1 MKVKVS
7 DLIVDFL
14 ADKGIKHCFAVTGGG
29 AMHLNDSFG
38 SSSRIKCIYNNHEQ
52 ACSIGAEG
60 YCRASGLPAV
70 VNVTSG
76 PGGTNAITGVMGAWL
91 DSIPM
96 FVLSGQVKFSTTIAS
111 VPHLTLRQ
119 LGDQEFNIISSVK
132 NMTKYAVMIDNEQD
146 ILYHLEKAWYLMT
159 EGRPAP
165 VWLDV
170 PLNIQGA
177 IVETDNLRHF
187 DVSECIAPEYDDFC
201 DNEITK
207 LYKLLDS
214 TKSPVL
220 FAGTAIRNCGYTDK
234 FIKLAEKLDI
244 PVVTAWNANDSIPHD
259 HRLYAGLPGTVGTRG
274 GNFVVQ
280 NADLLIVIGSQLNIR
295 QISYNWENFACKAK
309 LVVVDI
315 DKNELNKPTLSI
327 DWKINTDLRI
337 FIDKLLD
344 SEQNKTVNHSK
355 WIDWAKNI
363 NAKYP
368 VNTGNYKTPDNTCNP
383 YEFFDKLS
391 YILGDDDVIVCSNG
405 AACVQTFQG
414 LRIKGNQRIF
424 TNSGCASMG
433 YGLPA
438 SIGAAVSMPKRRV
451 VCIEGDGSLQ
461 MNIQELGT
469 VAEYGFNDKIIVL
482 NNNGYHSIRQTQ
494 SNLFKHHPLCGVNR
508 DSGVG
513 IPDTEKIAYAYG
525 IKYYKLDNIN
535 NLKNVVSEFLNG
547 GNAAILEVMLDVNQN
562 FEPKLSSR
570 VLPDGTMI
578 SATLDDMY
586 PFLDRDEYESI
597 KFEG

>member
-1 MKVKVS
+1 MKIKVS

-14 ADKGIKHCFAVTGGG
+14 AKKGIKHCFAVTGGG

-38 SSSRIKCIYNNHEQ
+38 NDSRIECIYNNHEQ
-52 ACSIGAEG
+52 ACSMGAEG

-76 PGGTNAITGVMGAWL
+76 PGGTNAITGVVGGWL

-96 FVLSGQVKFSTTIAS
+96 FVVSGQVKFVTTIAS

-132 NMTKYAVMIDNEQD
+132 NMTKYAVMIDDEQD
-146 ILYHLEKAWYLMT
+146 VLYHLEKAWYLMT

-187 DVSECIAPEYDDFC
+187 NESECIAPEYDNFSD
-201 DNEITK
+201 DEIIK
-207 LYKLLDS
+207 LFSMLNNA
-214 TKSPVL
+214 KSPVL
-220 FAGTAIRNCGYTDK
+220 FAGTAIRNCGYTDR
-234 FIKLAEKLDI
+234 FVKLAEKLDI

-344 SEQNKTVNHSK
+344 SKANKVSNHAK
-355 WIDWAKNI
+355 WIEWAKNI

-368 VNTGNYKTPDNTCNP
+368 ANSGKYNTPENVCNP

-391 YILGDDDVIVCSNG
+391 DVLSEDDVIVCSNG
-405 AACVQTFQG
+405 AACVQTFQA
-414 LRIKGNQRIF
+414 LRIKGSQRIF
-424 TNSGCASMG
+424 TNSGCTSMG

-438 SIGAAVSMPKRRV
+438 SIGAAKSLPNRRV
-451 VCIEGDGSLQ
+451 ICIEGDGSLQ
-461 MNIQELGT
+461 MNIQELAT
-469 VAEYGFNDKIIVL
+469 VNQYSLRDKIIIL
-482 NNNGYHSIRQTQ
+482 NNNGYHSVRQTQ
-494 SNLFKHHPLCGVNR
+494 SNLFSEHPLCGVNYQ
-508 DSGVG
+508 SGVG
-513 IPDTEKIAYAYG
+513 IPDISKIAYAYD
-525 IKYYKLDNIN
+525 IKYFKLDNID
-535 NLKNVVSEFLNG
+535 NLNKVANEFLNG
-547 GNAAILEVMLDVNQN
+547 DNVAILEVMLDVNQN

-570 VLPDGTMI
+570 ILSDGTMI
-578 SATLDDMY
+578 SPTLDDMY